1 MSQETKDDMANP
13 TIVSKFMTFEQI
25 QIRFN
30 VSSKRLQQWCC
41 KSWEHVQTCNV
52 ISCNLHWS
60 FYVSLDVLAKLT
72 PLEKGITHRL
82 PHVQTNKSWHASRAL
97 FLNRSRIVLNRAWL
111 HDWAMIRLRYPC
123 KWVSKVFFLGF
134 ETKKHEPSA
143 IQVYLTAV
151 SQTLGQKSLRSMEV
165 ETVLPHGFP
174 ASFSTKFN
182 NHPIAPRAVWWCW
195 DAPPNG
201 ATPRTSR
208 FLSEAWY
215 DQEWSLYSVSSLMTN
230 IQWFNVIN
238 LI

>member
-1 MSQETKDDMANP
+1 
-13 TIVSKFMTFEQI
+13 MTFEQI

-30 VSSKRLQQWCC
+30 VSSERLQQWCW
-41 KSWEHVQTCNV
+41 KSWEHVETCNV

-60 FYVSLDVLAKLT
+60 FYGFLDILAKLT

-82 PHVQTNKSWHASRAL
+82 PHVQTKKSWHASRAL

-111 HDWAMIRLRYPC
+111 HDWAMIRLRYLC
-123 KWVSKVFFLGF
+123 KWVSKVFFNVLKQKSMSHRPYRSILPQF
-134 ETKKHEPSA
+134 
-143 IQVYLTAV
+143 
-151 SQTLGQKSLRSMEV
+151 LGQKSLRSMEV
-165 ETVLPHGFP
+165 ETVSPHGFP

-195 DAPPNG
+195 DAPPNC

-215 DQEWSLYSVSSLMTN
+215 DQEWSLHSVSALMIN
-230 IQWFNVIN
+230 IQWSNVIN